1 MAVALWVLQG
11 LLAIGFAGAGFM
23 HAFRFEQF
31 SANPRMAWALDVGRR
46 DMQIIGLLEIAAAL
60 GILLPAASG
69 LAPWLSIVAAGCLA
83 LLMGAAFV
91 FHMRRGEPVTANLLL
106 GGLSLLVVVG
116 RVLVA
121 PF

>member
-1 MAVALWVLQG
+1 MTVALWVLQG

>member
-1 MAVALWVLQG
+1 MDVALWGLQG

-46 DMQIIGLLEIAAAL
+46 NMQLIGLLEIAGAL
-60 GILLPAASG
+60 GIVLPAVTG
-69 LAPWLSIVAAGCLA
+69 IAPWLSIVAAGCLA

-91 FHMRRGEPVTANLLL
+91 FHRRRGEPVAANLLF
-106 GGLSLLVVVG
+106 GSLSLLVVVG
-116 RVLVA
+116 RLLVA